1 MRKPFTTLLYLLV
14 IFFLIYWPYYM
25 NLYEKEQ
32 MQDKKHEEEEFRG
45 IITFWDFPH
54 PSIEDPGGFEFIK
67 RKIEVFQYKYPG
79 VVIDFEPLSYENGYK
94 KLINSSKEGSLPD
107 ILPVGADFYF
117 ISNGYLSP
125 ITKYIDEELKKQYK
139 EGVIDALKYKGNIY
153 GMPLGMYTNVLFLN
167 VDMFYEKEIKLP
179 ENGEWNYE
187 EFMDSMIKLTY
198 SEGKQ
203 DKKFFY
209 GLGISLKPNNYN
221 LWGFLLLDGARVFDE
236 EKYSFFGPQAVSG
249 VEKVLDL
256 FNKYKVVNPVSL
268 EGDREKLWQDFIT
281 TKNTA
286 VLVEES
292 YKIAQLK
299 NLQSKGKLFE
309 FDVAMYPEGESG
321 IPLTLSPK
329 IYAYGIKKEKN
340 EKKLEMEYK
349 FIKFLTEDQQK
360 AIELGYVPVKKD
372 KIIEDDKM
380 KVIELATKYTNA
392 IPQIEGWGKI
402 NNTVISKIKEGIKN
416 NKNAFDITEEI
427 KNSVNQLVQ
436 QE

>member
-1 MRKPFTTLLYLLV
+1 MRKPFTIFLYLLV

-32 MQDKKHEEEEFRG
+32 IQEKNQVEEEFRG

-54 PSIEDPGGFEFIK
+54 PSIGDPGGFEFIK
-67 RKIEVFQYKYPG
+67 KKIELFQYKYPG
-79 VVIDFEPLSYENGYK
+79 VVIDFEPLSYKDGYE
-94 KLINSSKEGSLPD
+94 KLINSSKDGSLPD

-117 ISNGYLSP
+117 ISKDYLSP
-125 ITKYIDEELKKQYK
+125 INKYVDEEFKKQYK
-139 EGVIDALKYKGNIY
+139 EGVIDAISYKGNIY

-167 VDMFYEKEIKLP
+167 VDMFDEKEIKLP

-187 EFMDSMIKLTY
+187 EFVDSMIKLTY
-198 SEGKQ
+198 TEGKK
-203 DKKFFY
+203 DKKYFY
-209 GLGISLKPNNYN
+209 GLGISLAPDNYN
-221 LWGFLLLDGARVFDE
+221 LWGFLLLDGARAFDK

-249 VEKVLDL
+249 VQKVLDL

-286 VLVEES
+286 VLIEES
-292 YKIAQLK
+292 YKMAQLK

-329 IYAYGIKKEKN
+329 IYAYGIKKEKD

-360 AIELGYVPVKKD
+360 VIELGYVPVKKD
-372 KIIEDDKM
+372 KVTEDDKM
-380 KVIELATKYTNA
+380 KRIELATNYTNI
-392 IPQIEGWGKI
+392 IPQFDGWRKI
-402 NNTVISKIKEGIKN
+402 NNTVIAKIKEGIGN

-427 KNSVNQLVQ
+427 KNSVSQLVH
-436 QE
+436 